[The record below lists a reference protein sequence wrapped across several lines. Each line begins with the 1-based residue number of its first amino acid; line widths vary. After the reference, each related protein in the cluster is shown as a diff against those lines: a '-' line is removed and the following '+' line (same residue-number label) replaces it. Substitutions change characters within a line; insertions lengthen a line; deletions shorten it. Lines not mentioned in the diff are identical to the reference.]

1 MTYVYESPDGG
12 ETVFRRRIGGGDRE
26 QISGLT
32 PDQVRARMQ
41 ENQLWHKIRQ
51 AADQDLELRD
61 MLDQIKL
68 YYQLKSQP

>member
-1 MTYVYESPDGG
+1 MTYIYESPDGG
-12 ETVFRRRIGGGDRE
+12 ETVFRRRIGSDDRE

-41 ENQLWHKIRQ
+41 ENQLWHEIRQ
-51 AADQDLELRD
+51 AADHDAELRD
-61 MLDQIKL
+61 MLNKVKL